1 MESRER
7 QILETYESQ
16 PRQLSQE
23 YLGKIQWNE
32 VKQFPLDEKFFRILR
47 YFRDIETLTEM
58 YHKELSHTP
67 TGRDPFIRRFMDR
80 WKTEEALHGELLNR
94 FLGEMGM
101 DDGLDWKKKVRDA
114 VPASYHWAT
123 TISLMIGNFIGKQF
137 TAVHMT
143 FGTVHELSTLQGYRR
158 LWEQAQHPILEYL
171 LRGIAAEE
179 AIHILFYRSI
189 AKLKLEQSKNAQ
201 RMSRYIIDHF
211 WSPVG
216 QGSRPASE
224 TNFVIGSLFQGP
236 EGVVAADEYIN
247 KQIERLPG
255 FENFT
260 RVRDRIGE
268 IALEHTRYISPGS
281 GLTPSIQ

>member
-1 MESRER
+1 MESRE
-7 QILETYESQ
+7 QEILDMYESQ
-16 PRQLSQE
+16 PRQLTKE
-23 YLGKIQWNE
+23 YLDKIDWAG
-32 VKQFPLDEKFFRILR
+32 VKNIPLDEKFFRVLR

-58 YHKELSHTP
+58 YHKELSFTP

-94 FLGEMGM
+94 FLGEL
-101 DDGLDWKKKVRDA
+101 GLDQGSDWKKQVRAA
-114 VPASYHWAT
+114 VPKGYRWRNT
-123 TISLMIGNFIGKQF
+123 VSLMIANFIGKQF

-143 FGTVHELSTLQGYRR
+143 FGTIHELSTLQGYRR
-158 LWEQAQHPILEYL
+158 LWEQANHPILEYIM
-171 LRGIAAEE
+171 RGIAAEE
-179 AIHILFYRSI
+179 AIHILYYKSI
-189 AKLKLEQSKNAQ
+189 AKLKLEQSKRAQ
-201 RMSRYIIDHF
+201 QLSRYIVEKF

-216 QGSRPASE
+216 QGSRPAAE
-224 TNFVIGSLFQGP
+224 TNYVIGSLFQGE

-268 IALEHTRYISPGS
+268 IALEHTRYSVPA
-281 GLTPSIQ
+281 